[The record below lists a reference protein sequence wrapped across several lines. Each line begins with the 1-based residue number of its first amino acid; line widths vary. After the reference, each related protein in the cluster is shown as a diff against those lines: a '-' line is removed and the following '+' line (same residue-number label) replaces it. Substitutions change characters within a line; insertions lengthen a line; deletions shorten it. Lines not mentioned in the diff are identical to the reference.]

1 MNESRIT
8 TSAVAFLFAALIL
21 GICGCEEI
29 AAILSGGEAPPIDGG
44 DIDDSTTY
52 VIDDLPIQ
60 DASVA
65 ITENDPPQ
73 VNLEIKGYLAD
84 SCTMLHGH
92 SIQREDNTI
101 HVEVETIRSEDL
113 ACAAVIT
120 EIEHTVPLGS
130 FGSGM
135 YAGNING
142 HEFEFEIP

>member
-8 TSAVAFLFAALIL
+8 TPAFAFLIAVLTM

-29 AAILSGGEAPPIDGG
+29 AAILSGGEVPPVDGG
-44 DIDDSTTY
+44 EIDDSTTY
-52 VIDDLPIQ
+52 VIDKLPIQ

-65 ITENDPPQ
+65 ITENDPTQ

-92 SIQREDNTI
+92 SVQIEDNTI
-101 HVEVETIRSEDL
+101 HVEIETIRSDDL
-113 ACAAVIT
+113 VCAAVIT
-120 EIEHTVPLGS
+120 EIEHTVQLGF

-135 YAGNING
+135 YAGNVNG